1 MAELLSDLDELIL
14 KCRAESSKSYV
25 SEALA
30 SYRAGA
36 NRAAIVTTWIA
47 VILDILEKIQE
58 LALDGDA
65 KARAKVAEFES
76 LQDRLQR
83 NDPTALEA
91 ALKFERG
98 MLEVARDDFGLL
110 DGQEFVDL
118 ERLRQDRHRCAHPT
132 FQKFGTAYQ
141 PSGELART
149 HIRNA
154 VVHLLQHP
162 PVQGKAALEV
172 LRARV
177 GSDYF
182 PRDFSKAR
190 QNLAESALRR
200 PTEPLVR
207 GFVDLLFFGLFEKGS
222 PLRAHRRTI
231 SALQATLELH
241 RNVAQPRLEYQIQ
254 RKASLVTDDDL
265 HILAVLAANIVEVW
279 NALQP
284 SDKERL
290 ETFVRQGLVKR
301 VFKWLPHMLDS
312 VGLRQAALDRIA
324 TASQEDLGTLLEN
337 AARREAI
344 PRAIELFTSVQSW
357 SSANS
362 VADKV
367 VLPLATLFSESD
379 VEQVLQASGEG
390 KADLRGSGGF
400 QRFLDKLREAD
411 CISTEWLNVK
421 LQAYGLGRYVDE
433 QSHSNAT
440 SDIEAT

>member
-14 KCRAESSKSYV
+14 KCRAESSKGYV

-30 SYRAGA
+30 SYRVGA
-36 NRAAIVTTWIA
+36 LRAAIVTTWIA

-65 KARAKVAEFES
+65 KAKAKVAEFES

-91 ALKFERG
+91 ALKFERE

-118 ERLRQDRHRCAHPT
+118 DRLRQDRHRCAHPT

-154 VVHLLQHP
+154 IVHLLQHP

-177 GSDYF
+177 GSEYF
-182 PRDFSKAR
+182 PRDVSKAR

-231 SALQATLELH
+231 SALQATLELN
-241 RNVAQPRLEYQIQ
+241 RGAAQPRLEHHVQ
-254 RKASLVTDDDL
+254 RKASLVTDEDL
-265 HILAVLAANIVEVW
+265 LILTVLAADIVEVW
-279 NALQP
+279 NALLP
-284 SDKERL
+284 SDKDRL
-290 ETFVRQGLVKR
+290 ETFIRQGSAKR
-301 VFKWLPHMLDS
+301 IFRLLPRMLDS
-312 VGLRQAALDRIA
+312 AGMRQAALDRIA
-324 TASQEDLGTLLEN
+324 TASQEDLSVLLEN
-337 AARREAI
+337 GPRREAI
-344 PRAIELFTSVQSW
+344 PRAIELFTGVQSW
-357 SSANS
+357 STANS

-367 VLPLATLFSESD
+367 VLPLGALFTESD
-379 VEQVLQASGEG
+379 VEQVLQAAGER
-390 KADLRGSGGF
+390 KADLIGSAGF
-400 QRFLDKLREAD
+400 QRFLDKIRED
-411 CISTEWLNVK
+411 NSVPVEWLSSK
-421 LQAYGLGRYVDE
+421 LEAYDLGSYVDE
-433 QSHSNAT
+433 PPDSDAT
-440 SDIEAT
+440 SDIEVT